1 MSKSKQKNH
10 LKEKIGMSN
19 EERTKQE
26 IANKKKA
33 RTIVEDKWEKN
44 KYLQEY
50 DSDTIKDVIKIR
62 LHMWQLKCNYKRN
75 NADTKCSLCKKSD
88 HVLECEIAKK
98 FTLSKENRKGEWE
111 NMTEIYGKNKK
122 NKEIAVINFQD
133 QHKNIKESGKKSK
146 IRKRKEKEKSRKIS
160 RRGRQKIG
168 RQKIQ
173 KRRTGG

>member
-1 MSKSKQKNH
+1 MNSDHKRVARKILAEQAKSNHKNTMISKVQ
-10 LKEKIGMSN
+10 
-19 EERTKQE
+19 Q
-26 IANKKKA
+26 IAQQ
-33 RTIVEDKWEKN
+33 IEVEDKWERK

-75 NADTKCSLCKKSD
+75 NTDTKCSLCKKSD

-122 NKEIAVINFQD
+122 KKEIAVINVQD
-133 QHKNIKESGKKSK
+133 
-146 IRKRKEKEKSRKIS
+146 
-160 RRGRQKIG
+160 
-168 RQKIQ
+168 
-173 KRRTGG
+173 